1 MGDTGSAG
9 AARTSLADLLDRA
22 EERTPWQPDDTKSG
36 ARFERVV
43 IGGERFVL
51 KYQDPQDD
59 WLLRAAGDDGRAYVR
74 LWERGILDRLP
85 DVIDHAVVA
94 AAFDG
99 TVGMVL
105 LHDVSDALLAPDTT
119 FTPAQHARFLDHM
132 AALHAAFWGWR
143 DDVGLTA
150 LERRYLLF
158 SPAVAAAEAA
168 RGSEALV
175 PTLMARGWQRLP
187 DASPALADVVFPLF
201 DDPAPLLDALARVPH
216 TLVHGDW
223 KAANLGSHPDGRTVL
238 LDFGEAPGEASPLAD
253 LSWYLALN
261 TTLLPEPKD
270 SVLETYR
277 RALEGHGVATD
288 GWWEQAVALELLG
301 CVLQFGWEKAL
312 GGPGAELSWWEEYA
326 LRGAALL
333 PDHR

>member
-1 MGDTGSAG
+1 M
-9 AARTSLADLLDRA
+9 
-22 EERTPWQPDDTKSG
+22 
-36 ARFERVV
+36 
-43 IGGERFVL
+43 
-51 KYQDPQDD
+51 
-59 WLLRAAGDDGRAYVR
+59 
-74 LWERGILDRLP
+74 
-85 DVIDHAVVA
+85 
-94 AAFDG
+94 
-99 TVGMVL
+99 
-105 LHDVSDALLAPDTT
+105 
-119 FTPAQHARFLDHM
+119 
-132 AALHAAFWGWR
+132 
-143 DDVGLTA
+143 
-150 LERRYLLF
+150 
-158 SPAVAAAEAA
+158 
-168 RGSEALV
+168 
-175 PTLMARGWQRLP
+175 
-187 DASPALADVVFPLF
+187 
-201 DDPAPLLDALARVPH
+201 PH

-288 GWWEQAVALELLG
+288 GWWEQAVVLELLG

-312 GGPGAELSWWEEYA
+312 GGPGAELSWWEEWA